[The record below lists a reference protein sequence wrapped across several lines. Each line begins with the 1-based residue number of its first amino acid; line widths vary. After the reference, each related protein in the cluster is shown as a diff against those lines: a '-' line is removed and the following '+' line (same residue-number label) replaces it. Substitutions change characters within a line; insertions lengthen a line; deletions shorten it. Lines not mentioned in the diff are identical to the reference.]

1 MELCA
6 HRKIKCYFKNLVV
19 QKPYYLNNTKKCVN
33 QPYYL
38 IIYRF
43 NLSEYFL
50 DFCAINKVIR
60 LHGNY
65 MSCTKVIS
73 ESRFFHQTLM
83 RRFIL
88 TLTFTLFA
96 SLAFSQMEDFA
107 GRRKINGTNLYF
119 SVKGKGDY
127 LLVIHGGPGLNH
139 SYFKPYL
146 NPLENT
152 FKVVYYDQRACG
164 KSSTPASDSIS
175 LKFLVD
181 DIEGIRKVLK
191 TEKINILAHS
201 WGVVLA
207 IQYGLQY
214 PGRISKLIL
223 SDPVMLSRE
232 YDQEAAALVQKKSTK
247 EDSVVRA
254 KIVSDGN
261 LDTKDYEELFRLSFN
276 PSAYNRDNVA
286 KINLNLPDNFGVA
299 NNALFTGLMKDP
311 SMNANLY
318 DSLPSLKFPVLVI
331 HGQADV
337 VPLSAVKR
345 LKENLPKAQLEV
357 FERSG
362 HFPFVEESVLYNEKV
377 KTFFKND

>member
-1 MELCA
+1 
-6 HRKIKCYFKNLVV
+6 
-19 QKPYYLNNTKKCVN
+19 
-33 QPYYL
+33 
-38 IIYRF
+38 
-43 NLSEYFL
+43 
-50 DFCAINKVIR
+50 
-60 LHGNY
+60 
-65 MSCTKVIS
+65 
-73 ESRFFHQTLM
+73 M

-88 TLTFTLFA
+88 SLTFTLFA
-96 SLAFSQMEDFA
+96 SLAFAQIEDFA

-127 LLVIHGGPGLNH
+127 LLVIHGGPGFNH
-139 SYFKPYL
+139 SYFKPHL
-146 NPLENT
+146 KPLENN

-164 KSSTPASDSIS
+164 KSSIPASDSIS

-181 DIEGIRKVLK
+181 DIEAIRKVLK

-207 IQYGLQY
+207 IRYALQY
-214 PGRISKLIL
+214 PGRINKLIL

-232 YDQEAAALVQKKSTK
+232 YDQEAAALVQKNSTK
-247 EDSVVRA
+247 EDSVARA
-254 KIVSDGN
+254 KILSDGN
-261 LDTKDYEELFRLSFN
+261 LDTKDYEELFLLSFK

-318 DSLPSLKFPVLVI
+318 DSLSSLKFPVIII

-337 VPLSAVKR
+337 IPLSSIKR
-345 LKENLPKAQLEV
+345 LKEKLPKAKIEV
-357 FERSG
+357 FKQSG

-377 KTFFKND
+377 TAFFKTD

>member
-1 MELCA
+1 MKKLILCP
-6 HRKIKCYFKNLVV
+6 V
-19 QKPYYLNNTKKCVN
+19 
-33 QPYYL
+33 
-38 IIYRF
+38 
-43 NLSEYFL
+43 
-50 DFCAINKVIR
+50 
-60 LHGNY
+60 
-65 MSCTKVIS
+65 
-73 ESRFFHQTLM
+73 
-83 RRFIL
+83 FIL
-88 TLTFTLFA
+88 LTTLA
-96 SLAFSQMEDFA
+96 ISQINDFE
-107 GRRKINGTNLYF
+107 GKKRINGTNLFF
-119 SVKGKGDY
+119 SVKGKGEY

-146 NPLENT
+146 KPLENT

-164 KSSTPASDSIS
+164 KSSIPASDSIS

-181 DIEGIRKVLK
+181 DIEEIRKVLK

-207 IQYGLQY
+207 IRYGLQY

-232 YDQEAAALVQKKSTK
+232 YDQEAAALVQTNSTK
-247 EDSVVRA
+247 EDSVARA
-254 KIVSDGN
+254 KILSDGN
-261 LDTKDYEELFRLSFN
+261 LDTKDYEELFLLSFK
-276 PSAYNRDNVA
+276 PSAYNRNNVA

-299 NNALFTGLMKDP
+299 SNTLFTGLMKDP

-331 HGQADV
+331 HGRADV

-362 HFPFVEESVLYNEKV
+362 HFPFIEESIPYNEKV
-377 KTFFKND
+377 TAFFKVD

>member
-1 MELCA
+1 
-6 HRKIKCYFKNLVV
+6 
-19 QKPYYLNNTKKCVN
+19 
-33 QPYYL
+33 
-38 IIYRF
+38 
-43 NLSEYFL
+43 
-50 DFCAINKVIR
+50 
-60 LHGNY
+60 
-65 MSCTKVIS
+65 
-73 ESRFFHQTLM
+73 M

-88 TLTFTLFA
+88 SLTFTLFA

-146 NPLENT
+146 KPLENT
-152 FKVVYYDQRACG
+152 FKVVYFDQRACG
-164 KSSTPASDSIS
+164 KSSIPASDSIS

-181 DIEGIRKVLK
+181 DIEEIRKVLK

-318 DSLPSLKFPVLVI
+318 DSLRSLKFSVLVI

-337 VPLSAVKR
+337 VPLSSVKR
-345 LKENLPKAQLEV
+345 LNENLPKAQLEV
-357 FERSG
+357 FQRSG

-377 KTFFKND
+377 NAFFKADH

>member
-1 MELCA
+1 M
-6 HRKIKCYFKNLVV
+6 
-19 QKPYYLNNTKKCVN
+19 KK
-33 QPYYL
+33 L
-38 IIYRF
+38 ILYPVFI
-43 NLSEYFL
+43 
-50 DFCAINKVIR
+50 
-60 LHGNY
+60 
-65 MSCTKVIS
+65 
-73 ESRFFHQTLM
+73 FFT
-83 RRFIL
+83 
-88 TLTFTLFA
+88 
-96 SLAFSQMEDFA
+96 SLAISQINDFE
-107 GRRKINGTNLYF
+107 GKKSINGTNLFF
-119 SVKGKGDY
+119 SVKGKGEY

-139 SYFKPYL
+139 SYFKPHL
-146 NPLENT
+146 KQLENT

-164 KSSTPASDSIS
+164 KSSIPASDSIS

-181 DIEGIRKVLK
+181 DIEEIRKVLK

-207 IQYGLQY
+207 IRYGLQY

-318 DSLPSLKFPVLVI
+318 DSLPAIKVQTLII

-337 VPLSAVKR
+337 IPFSAVQR